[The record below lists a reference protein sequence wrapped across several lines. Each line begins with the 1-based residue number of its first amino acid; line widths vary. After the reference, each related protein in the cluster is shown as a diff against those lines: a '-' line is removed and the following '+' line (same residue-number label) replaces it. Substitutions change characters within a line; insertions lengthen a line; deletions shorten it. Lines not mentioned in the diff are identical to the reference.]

1 MRSFWTILL
10 LIAAVIAIGSAT
22 RIGPWAIG
30 TAAILLL
37 AISSLWIEAE

>member
-1 MRSFWTILL
+1 MRSVWTILL
-10 LIAAVIAIGSAT
+10 LVAAVIAIGSAT
-22 RIGPWAIG
+22 QIGPWGLG